1 MINNSKL
8 GVFMES
14 FYAKLLSLDKIGAHS
29 EFKNKIKTDFLFYY
43 LNLMYLVILKVL
55 YFVFGLR
62 LLQTSIIWINLKH
75 PIGGVI
81 KVSLKFPSRKH
92 CWWIKNG
99 KIMIKANSSTSHQ
112 LCLFCNFSKIVHAK
126 KSFKP

>member
-43 LNLMYLVILKVL
+43 LN
-55 YFVFGLR
+55 
-62 LLQTSIIWINLKH
+62 
-75 PIGGVI
+75 
-81 KVSLKFPSRKH
+81 
-92 CWWIKNG
+92 
-99 KIMIKANSSTSHQ
+99 
-112 LCLFCNFSKIVHAK
+112 
-126 KSFKP
+126 